1 MKILRD
7 IESPPGGW
15 RVTVPQTGVVVTAAY
30 AKGLR
35 TKVLAHLDANGH
47 EPPDDFE
54 EWFEDAACRES
65 ANVSGV
71 CGDPNPVL
79 TPKQKLITPSK
90 AKRFLKTLLIL
101 LQKRELVSREEAE
114 RRAEI
119 CRKCP
124 SAGNIGYCW
133 GCAAVYRK
141 VRRLLGGTPI
151 DFDREKRFCMECGC
165 LLKGKIWLPNKLLD
179 QAEEG
184 DRPEYAEGCWR
195 DQD

>member
-1 MKILRD
+1 MKILSD
-7 IESPPGGW
+7 VESPPGGW
-15 RVTVPQTGVVVTAAY
+15 QVTVPQTGVTVSARY
-30 AKGLR
+30 AKDLR
-35 TKVLAHLDANGH
+35 AKVLAHLDANGY
-47 EPPDDFE
+47 EPDPDFD

-65 ANVSGV
+65 PAAQRM
-71 CGDPNPVL
+71 CGEPNKTL
-79 TPKQKLITPSK
+79 SPKQKLITPAK
-90 AKRFLKTLLIL
+90 AKRFLKTLRIL

-119 CRKCP
+119 CRNCP

-151 DFDREKRFCMECGC
+151 DFEREKRFCLECGC
-165 LLKGKIWLPNKLLD
+165 LLKGKIWLPNSLLD